1 MIQPPDWLDD
11 IRSILILAI
20 PLIIS
25 QCAQSGILFID
36 TLLMGKLGPQAL
48 AAGALAISA
57 FYLCY
62 ILSFGVISAAG
73 NLVAIY
79 HGAGRRRDIVSAIRC
94 GLLLA
99 LLLSFGMGI
108 LLWNITP
115 LMLMLGQ
122 PPDTVEMAQEFLY
135 ILVWGMPFGLLFL
148 ALRGFTAGIGKP
160 GPIPFIM
167 FSALIL
173 SGSLGWIL
181 SKMMGICGIAIAS
194 AITYGYMGI
203 IFVVVLCLHPDYK
216 RYPIFTRLTRKD
228 LATMPELLKIG
239 IPTAGTLGLE
249 NSLFNGCAWLMGALG
264 AITLAAH
271 QSLMQLVITGFT
283 VPLGLMYAVSMRAGQ
298 ASGAGNWHKVRNLS
312 WIGNALILLWSSLA
326 ISILLLIPNELLS
339 LFLPSDVNQATEA
352 KNIAL
357 MLVPFAALLC
367 LLDGWQTMVCGL
379 LRALKDAQVTVI
391 ISGVSY
397 WGIGLPI
404 AWWLSQYSL
413 GPAGVWWGM
422 CTGLFIACL
431 VMQIRLR
438 MLLRHQKT
446 TFSATAK
453 CPASRATASL
463 PTAGH
468 DC

>member
-1 MIQPPDWLDD
+1 MNINLQTKNIIKSPNWLDD
-11 IRSILILAI
+11 VRSILTLAT

-25 QCAQSGILFID
+25 QCAQSGIFFID
-36 TLLMGKLGPQAL
+36 ALLMGQLGPQAL

-99 LLLSFGMGI
+99 LLLSLGMGI
-108 LLWNITP
+108 LLWNVTP

-122 PPDTVEMAQEFLY
+122 PPQTVEVAQKFLH

-181 SKMMGICGIAIAS
+181 SQMMGIYGIAIAS
-194 AITYGYMGI
+194 IITYGYMGI
-203 IFVVVLCLHPDYK
+203 AFVVILCLHRHYK
-216 RYPIFTRLTRKD
+216 RYPIFTRFTRKD
-228 LATMPELLKIG
+228 LSIMPELLKIG

-271 QSLMQLVITGFT
+271 QSLMQLVIASFT

-312 WIGNALILLWSSLA
+312 WIGNTLILLWSLFT
-326 ISILLLIPNELLS
+326 ISVLLLIPNELLS
-339 LFLPSDVNQATEA
+339 LFLPSDINQATEA

-379 LRALKDAQVTVI
+379 LRALKDAQITVI

-397 WGIGLPI
+397 WGIGLPL

-413 GPAGVWWGM
+413 GPAGIWWGM
-422 CTGLFIACL
+422 CSGLFIACFI
-431 VMQIRLR
+431 MQIRLQV
-438 MLLRHQKT
+438 LLRKRIHT
-446 TFSATAK
+446 SAHFLK
-453 CPASRATASL
+453 
-463 PTAGH
+463 
-468 DC
+468 